1 MKTIMLVGVIGILII
16 MAVALT
22 AFAGYLSYENSNLIK
37 QNDKIASEIKDIE
50 IEMQS
55 AVNIGTVEKTAI
67 KKLGMVYPVGSQY
80 VKVRNNVDV
89 DNFAAALK
97 KEAFN

>member
-1 MKTIMLVGVIGILII
+1 
-16 MAVALT
+16 
-22 AFAGYLSYENSNLIK
+22 
-37 QNDKIASEIKDIE
+37 
-50 IEMQS
+50 MQS